1 MAEQMG
7 NPLGNKTKTSKNLDD
22 YRDVGI
28 YDIIADS
35 STTNQ
40 PENAWATLI
49 VTAFEPKKNYIQ
61 QVFKPF
67 GSSKYYVRLFNGTGW
82 ASWSR
87 GDNFGYNTL
96 AELAAALKPLM

>member
-1 MAEQMG
+1 MAGVMG
-7 NPLGNKTKTSKNLDD
+7 NPLGNKTNTSKNLDD
-22 YRDVGI
+22 YRDEGI

-35 STTNQ
+35 SMTNQ
-40 PENAWATLI
+40 PENSWATLI
-49 VTAFEPKKNYIQ
+49 VTAFEPNKKYIR

-67 GSSKYYVRLFNGTGW
+67 GSAKYYVRLFNGTEW

-96 AELAAALKPLM
+96 EELAAALKPLL